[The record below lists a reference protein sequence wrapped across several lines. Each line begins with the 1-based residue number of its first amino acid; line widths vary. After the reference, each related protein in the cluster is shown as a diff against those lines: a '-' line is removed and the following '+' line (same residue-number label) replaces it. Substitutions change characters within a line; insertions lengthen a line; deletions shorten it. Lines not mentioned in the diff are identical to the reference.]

1 MQRAER
7 EIELH
12 KNIYKDYIERKQN
25 KVCSLVDEYWH
36 SEIFGMA
43 EKYIEKKEIRFLD
56 LGAGTCLFFELFINR
71 PDVSYTGVDVSDSML
86 EYAKSIY
93 GKYPNFISYQM
104 NLDGPYLID
113 EIYDIYAMRSL
124 VHHLENKEVF
134 LQSMFFKIPKG
145 SLVVISE
152 PNRNIIT
159 HALREMLK
167 KIKKGHFDD
176 DHVDLK
182 PSFFLDQFK
191 KNGVELLE
199 LKYFGYFSYPFSFPY
214 ILKLPMTAPLV
225 RFFIFLD
232 KIISK
237 IFVANRFSWH
247 VIYLVRKE

>member
-36 SEIFGMA
+36 SEIFA
-43 EKYIEKKEIRFLD
+43 TARKHAEKKEIRFLD
-56 LGAGTCLFFELFINR
+56 LGAGTCLFFELFKNN
-71 PDVSYTGVDVSDSML
+71 PDISYTGVDVSEPML

-93 GKYPNFISYQM
+93 GNYPNFCAYQK
-104 NLDGPYLID
+104 NLDGSYLI
-113 EIYDIYAMRSL
+113 EEAYDLYAMRSL

-134 LQSMFFKIPKG
+134 LESMFSKIPKG

-159 HALREMLK
+159 HVLREMLK
-167 KIKKGHFDD
+167 KVKKGHFDD

-182 PSFFLDQFK
+182 PEFFLDQFK
-191 KNGVELLE
+191 KNKVELVE

-214 ILKLPMTAPLV
+214 ILKLPTTAPLV

-232 KIISK
+232 RIITKIPIVRK
-237 IFVANRFSWH
+237 LSWH
-247 VIYLVRKE
+247 VIYLVRKI